1 MKILN
6 FGSLNIDK
14 VYHVPHFVR
23 PGETI
28 ASRDYQI
35 FPGGKGLNQTIAA
48 ARAGLSI
55 CHAGTIGPD
64 GRFLKELLEESGAD
78 TRFVREKD
86 TITGNALIQVSGDGD
101 NCIILFGGSNRENDR
116 DYIDQVLEEFGEG
129 DILLL
134 QNEISSLDYL
144 LQRGGEKGMRI
155 LLNPSP
161 MDEALKQTDLS
172 AVTWLMLN
180 ETEGLGFTGYMEPER
195 ITAALLARYPRM
207 RVVLTLGGDGALYAD
222 ADRVCR
228 QPCFPVKAVDT
239 TAAGD
244 TFTGYFL
251 AAAVEGMEP
260 AGALRLAAAAA
271 SVAVSRSGAAVS
283 IPVRAEV
290 EKLLQ
295 NGAFTK

>member
-28 ASRDYQI
+28 SSTDCRT

-48 ARAGLSI
+48 ARAGHPVF
-55 CHAGTIGPD
+55 HAGSIGAE

-86 TITGNALIQVSGDGD
+86 TVTGHALIQVSGDGE
-101 NCIILFGGSNRENDR
+101 NCIILFGGSNQENDR
-116 DYIDQVLEEFGEG
+116 EYIDEVLGEFGQG

-134 QNEISSLDYL
+134 QNEISNLDYL
-144 LQRGGEKGMRI
+144 LKRGREKGMSI

-161 MDEALKQTDLS
+161 MDEAMKKADLS

-180 ETEGLGFTGYMEPER
+180 ETEGCGLTGCTEPDR
-195 ITAALLARYPRM
+195 ITPALLTRHPHM
-207 RVVLTLGGDGALYAD
+207 KVILTLGSEGALYAD
-222 ADRVCR
+222 AGTVCR

-251 AAAVEGMEP
+251 AGAVEGMEP
-260 AGALRLAAAAA
+260 AEALRLAAAA
-271 SVAVSRSGAAVS
+271 SSITVSRPGAAVS
-283 IPVRAEV
+283 IPLRAEV
-290 EKLLQ
+290 EE
-295 NGAFTK
+295 AMRV